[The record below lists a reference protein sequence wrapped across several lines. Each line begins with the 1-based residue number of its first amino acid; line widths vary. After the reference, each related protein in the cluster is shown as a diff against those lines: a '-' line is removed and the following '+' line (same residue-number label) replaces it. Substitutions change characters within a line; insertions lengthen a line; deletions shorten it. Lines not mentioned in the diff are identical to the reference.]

1 MINTTNLSKAYK
13 EVLEILKFVQEE
25 DYNIIPKETIQIMLN
40 NMDREYEFKITSYE
54 DFKTKQLLYETE
66 LILAI
71 FFRDYW
77 ATEEQKEK
85 IKLYEEYELK
95 RIEEKIY
102 SMELN
107 EQKKINMAI
116 LNVFFINKYDYEKD
130 FYAQFYER
138 INTVKKELK

>member
-1 MINTTNLSKAYK
+1 MINTTNLSKTYK
-13 EVLEILKFVQEE
+13 EVLEILKFVKEE
-25 DYNIIPKETIQIMLN
+25 DYNMIPKETIQIMLN

-95 RIEEKIY
+95 RIEEKKQEKYNINDLF
-102 SMELN
+102 S
-107 EQKKINMAI
+107 KK
-116 LNVFFINKYDYEKD
+116 
-130 FYAQFYER
+130 
-138 INTVKKELK
+138 

>member
-13 EVLEILKFVQEE
+13 EVLEILKYVKEE
-25 DYNIIPKETIQIMLN
+25 EYSIIPKETIQNMFN

-77 ATEEQKEK
+77 ATDRDRRRRRK
-85 IKLYEEYELK
+85 
-95 RIEEKIY
+95 
-102 SMELN
+102 
-107 EQKKINMAI
+107 
-116 LNVFFINKYDYEKD
+116 
-130 FYAQFYER
+130 
-138 INTVKKELK
+138 